1 MRAALPLGFGALA
14 LAACAAP
21 SGAPRPA
28 SEVAGYRAGNGAD
41 GALIVTRTAAPFA
54 YDEGAEARRAADALC
69 GGKVASGPKDNFRDG
84 AWHFPGGCA

>member
-1 MRAALPLGFGALA
+1 MRAALPLGFSALA

-21 SGAPRPA
+21 PTTRPA
-28 SEVAGYRAGNGAD
+28 SEVAGYRAGTGEG
-41 GALIVTRTAAPFA
+41 GALVVSRVSAPFA

-84 AWHFPGGCA
+84 AWIFPGGCA